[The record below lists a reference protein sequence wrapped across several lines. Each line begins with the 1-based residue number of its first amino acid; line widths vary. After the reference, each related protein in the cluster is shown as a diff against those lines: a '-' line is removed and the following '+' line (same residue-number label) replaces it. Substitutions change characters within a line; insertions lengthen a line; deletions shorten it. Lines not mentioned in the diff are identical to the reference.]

1 MNAFKEF
8 ALNNRVASFQ
18 HGNFKKVENIY
29 ILGKHYEATVFYKQ
43 YKPINVVLYQIDS
56 SGTKVSAA
64 FSTLTYDLW
73 SDIRKAYILN
83 RS

>member
-8 ALNNRVASFQ
+8 ALNNRAANFQ

-43 YKPINVVLYQIDS
+43 YQPVNVVLYAVNEAGEKQ
-56 SGTKVSAA
+56 TAA

-73 SDIRKAYILN
+73 SDVRKAYILN
-83 RS
+83 RP